1 MLVDKDAKAFLTINT
16 HKGLFRY
23 NHLPYGVSS
32 SPCIFQRTMEGLL
45 QGILSTVVLQDNILI
60 ARPGPEEHLDNI
72 ERVLERLSNAGL
84 QLSFNFEEPSAKNKA
99 HSSVACIFRRP

>member
-60 ARPGPEEHLDNI
+60 ARPGPEEHLDNT

-99 HSSVACIFRRP
+99 HSSVAGIFRRP